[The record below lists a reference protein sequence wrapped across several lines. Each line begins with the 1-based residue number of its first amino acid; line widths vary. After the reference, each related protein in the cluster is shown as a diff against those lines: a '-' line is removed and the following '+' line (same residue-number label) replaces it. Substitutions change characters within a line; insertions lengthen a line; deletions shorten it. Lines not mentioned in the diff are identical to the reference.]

1 MPNLE
6 GKVCLVTG
14 ASRGIGKGIA
24 LQLITNGATCYIT
37 GRDIAKLEDVK
48 AEAKHRGAE
57 GKCIPVQC
65 DHSKDEEIKKL
76 FEQISNE
83 QNETLDLLV
92 NNAYSAITFVFENA
106 KTNFWDQPMDSW
118 DQVNNVGLRNHY
130 LCTVYA
136 SRMMVKQR
144 QGLIINMS
152 SAGAIGPLFTPL
164 YGIGKA
170 AIDRMVTDCAT
181 ELKKYNVAFL
191 SLWPGPVKTELL
203 LGDTGKMSDSHE
215 MITDW
220 GETPEFCGKAVSHLL
235 CDKNIIRRSGQVWM
249 TTDIADEHGYTDIDG
264 NSPASMRSFKLM
276 FALTLLKPLAP
287 FIPRWIKVP
296 FWLCKII
303 LPLGAP
309 LEEKKKSKYE

>member
-1 MPNLE
+1 AMYFIQYKSLLGKNKICFLAVLNMPNLK

-83 QNETLDLLV
+83 QNGTLDLLV
-92 NNAYSAITFVFENA
+92 NNAYSAVTFVFGYT
-106 KTNFWDQPMDSW
+106 KTNFWDQPIDSW
-118 DQVNNVGLRNHY
+118 DIVNNVGLRNHY

-144 QGLIINMS
+144 QGLIINVS
-152 SAGAIGPLFTPL
+152 SAGAVAPFLTPL

-170 AIDRMVTDCAT
+170 AKDRMVADCAT
-181 ELKKYNVAFL
+181 ELKKYNVGFI

-203 LGDTGKMSDSHE
+203 LGDTRKTFESHE
-215 MITDW
+215 TIIKY
-220 GETPEFCGKAVSHLL
+220 GETPEFSGMAVSHLL
-235 CDKNIIRRSGQVWM
+235 CDKNILKRTGQVYLSA
-249 TTDIADEHGYTDIDG
+249 DIASEYGYTDIEG
-264 NSPASMRSFKLM
+264 Q
-276 FALTLLKPLAP
+276 
-287 FIPRWIKVP
+287 I
-296 FWLCKII
+296 
-303 LPLGAP
+303 
-309 LEEKKKSKYE
+309 

>member
-1 MPNLE
+1 NMPNLK

-37 GRDIAKLEDVK
+37 GRDIAKLEAVK

-83 QNETLDLLV
+83 QNGILDLLV
-92 NNAYSAITFVFENA
+92 NNAYSAVTFVFGNT
-106 KTNFWDQPMDSW
+106 KTNFWDQPIDSW
-118 DQVNNVGLRNHY
+118 DIVNNVGLRNHY

-136 SRMMVKQR
+136 SRMMIKQR
-144 QGLIINMS
+144 QGLIINMTS
-152 SAGAIGPLFTPL
+152 SGAIQPLFTPV

-170 AIDRMVTDCAT
+170 AIDRMVADCAT

-191 SLWPGPVKTELL
+191 SLCPGPVKTELL
-203 LGDTGKMSDSHE
+203 LGDTGKMIEQHQV
-215 MITDW
+215 ILDW
-220 GETPEFCGKAVSHLL
+220 GETPEFSGKAVSYLVS
-235 CDKNIIRRSGQVWM
+235 DENIMRRSGQVWM

-264 NSPASMRSFKLM
+264 NAVVSMRSFKLM
-276 FALTLLKPLAP
+276 FALSPLKSIAG
-287 FIPRWIKVP
+287 FIPRCLKLP
-296 FWLCKII
+296 YWLYKM
-303 LPLGAP
+303 LLS
-309 LEEKKKSKYE
+309 LS